1 MNHRSPTIAPV
12 KHVVLVAREG
22 ERPGAATRKLA
33 ADLEA
38 LGVTADLLS
47 ESSTLLGQSKNVDL
61 YIALGG
67 DGTVL
72 RALRAANG
80 EAPVVGINFGNLGF
94 LTYGGPEMLDAM
106 IGDACAGKL
115 RCKPR
120 IRLLVG
126 VTRGGKILP
135 EATAL
140 AYNDAVIKVG
150 ANPRLLDLRCEVD
163 GRRLANYK
171 ADGLIFATPLGSTAY
186 NLAAGGPILDPDTEA
201 YAITALNP
209 HSVTHRPV
217 VMSARTRASVTL
229 MGPPNTDANLMVD
242 GEAHVVPLQV
252 GDRVGIFVDSEVS
265 CVVPPEGSVFDI
277 LRAKMGWDG
286 GGE

>member
-1 MNHRSPTIAPV
+1 MNHYRPLAPV

-22 ERPGAATRKLA
+22 EKSSEAARNLSTYLA
-33 ADLEA
+33 AR
-38 LGVTADLLS
+38 GVTSDLLL
-47 ESSTLLGQSKNVDL
+47 ESSSLLGQSTHVDL

-80 EAPVVGINFGNLGF
+80 AAPVVGINFGNLGF
-94 LTYGGPEMLDAM
+94 LTYGGPEVLDAM
-106 IGDACAGKL
+106 ICAACDGEL
-115 RCKPR
+115 YCKPR
-120 IRLLVG
+120 VRLLVG
-126 VTRGGKILP
+126 VWRGGKLVP
-135 EATAL
+135 QATAI

-217 VMSARTRASVTL
+217 VMSGRTRAAVTL

-252 GDRVGIFVDSEVS
+252 GDRVSIVVDPDVS
-265 CVVPPEGSVFDI
+265 YVVPAAGSVFDT
-277 LRAKMGWDG
+277 LRAKLGWDG